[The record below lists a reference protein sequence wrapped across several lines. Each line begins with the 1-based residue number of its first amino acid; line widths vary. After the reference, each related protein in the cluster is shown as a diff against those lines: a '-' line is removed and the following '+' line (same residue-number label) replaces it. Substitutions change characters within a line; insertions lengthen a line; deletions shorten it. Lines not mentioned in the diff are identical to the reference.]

1 MKAYIKQNY
10 NDKTYAEMAEETG
23 ATFNVIS
30 KYVGELIKEGE
41 VERKY
46 KRWSEAEDN
55 YLINKYDTTP
65 KKELAEIL
73 GVSTQTLRDRYYKLK
88 KGLAG
93 KTKKRMGKI
102 ATKEKKKA
110 KEDAIFINK
119 RYAAAIAQPFET
131 PGLKLDELK
140 VKKGHKYS
148 IGHFEGE
155 LIQIADRHCVFRDKR
170 GRCES
175 FLKVDLL
182 LGKFKEVN

>member
-1 MKAYIKQNY
+1 MRIIK
-10 NDKTYAEMAEETG
+10 G
-23 ATFNVIS
+23 A
-30 KYVGELIKEGE
+30 
-41 VERKY
+41 RKY
-46 KRWSEAEDN
+46 KTWSYEEDEFLMN
-55 YLINKYDTTP
+55 TYQTQP
-65 KKELAEIL
+65 KKELAKIL
-73 GVSTQTLRDRYYKLK
+73 GVKTQTLRDRYYKLK
-88 KGLAG
+88 RGAIG
-93 KTKKRMGKI
+93 KHNVKLQAKQKQ
-102 ATKEKKKA
+102 KA
-110 KEDAIFINK
+110 KEDEIFINK

-155 LIQIADRHCVFRDKR
+155 LILIADRHCVFRDKR